1 MPKGIGQ
8 LLIDDQQLVP
18 RVHRAVGAPDDSDL
32 LVLNFQAPAEQPGL
46 VPGRQPD
53 QFLSDGFDAA
63 EYADE
68 SR

>member
-1 MPKGIGQ
+1 
-8 LLIDDQQLVP
+8 
-18 RVHRAVGAPDDSDL
+18 
-32 LVLNFQAPAEQPGL
+32 